1 MNDPIGT
8 LYGIGVG
15 PGDPD
20 LLTLKAV
27 KVLQQVSVVF
37 TAASSKNDY
46 SLALE
51 VARPHIPRDA
61 LVHPLAFP
69 MTLDVAAKQE
79 AWTMNADI
87 VVDYLKQ
94 GHSAAFLTLG
104 DSLTFS
110 TFGYLLRQIKHH
122 HPQVAVETIPG
133 ITSYQASAAAL
144 NMPLVEGEE
153 SLLVLSG
160 AKGGERLRE
169 QNRKPDNVVFMKAYR
184 NVPSIC
190 EALEEAGMLHHAAG
204 VVSCSQ
210 PGEELVRDVT
220 ALVSR
225 EPNYWT
231 LIIAKKSQSN
241 GTQEG

>member
-1 MNDPIGT
+1 MSKQNGK

-27 KVLQQVSVVF
+27 KVLQKVSVVF

-51 VARPHIPRDA
+51 IARAHIPADVR
-61 LVHPLAFP
+61 VRSLAFP
-69 MTLDVAAKQE
+69 MTRDIAAKKA
-79 AWTMNADI
+79 AWAANADI
-87 VVDYLKQ
+87 VADYLHQ
-94 GHSAAFLTLG
+94 GRDAAFLTLG

-110 TFGYLLRQIKHH
+110 TFGYLLRQIRDRY
-122 HPQVAVETIPG
+122 PDLDVETVPG

-160 AKGGERLRE
+160 AEGGSRLRE
-169 QNRKPDNVVFMKAYR
+169 QTFSPDNVVFMKAYR

-190 EALEEAGMLHHAAG
+190 EALDEAGMLGQAAG
-204 VVSCSQ
+204 VVSCSL
-210 PGEELVRDVT
+210 PGEELIRDVKD
-220 ALVSR
+220 LLRR

-231 LIIAKKSQSN
+231 LIIAKKSRSN
-241 GTQEG
+241 GAPEK

>member
-1 MNDPIGT
+1 MSKQNGK

-27 KVLQQVSVVF
+27 KVLQKVSVVF

-51 VARPHIPRDA
+51 IARAHIPADA
-61 LVHPLAFP
+61 RVRSLAFP
-69 MTLDVAAKQE
+69 MTRDMAAKKA
-79 AWTMNADI
+79 AWAANADI
-87 VVDYLKQ
+87 VADYLHQ
-94 GHSAAFLTLG
+94 GRDAAFLTLG

-110 TFGYLLRQIKHH
+110 TFGYPLRQIRDRY
-122 HPQVAVETIPG
+122 PDLQVETVPG

-160 AKGGERLRE
+160 AEGGSRLRE
-169 QNRKPDNVVFMKAYR
+169 QTFSPDNVVFMKAYR

-190 EALEEAGMLHHAAG
+190 EALDEAGMLGQAAG
-204 VVSCSQ
+204 VVSCSL
-210 PGEELVRDVT
+210 PGEELIRDVKD
-220 ALVSR
+220 LLRR

-231 LIIAKKSQSN
+231 LIIAKKSRSN
-241 GTQEG
+241 GAPEK

>member
-1 MNDPIGT
+1 MNHQIGK

-51 VARPHIPRDA
+51 IARPHIPQDA
-61 LVHPLAFP
+61 RVHPLAFP
-69 MTLDVAAKQE
+69 MTQDVAAKQE
-79 AWTMNADI
+79 AWAANAAI
-87 VVDYLKQ
+87 VAEFLKQ
-94 GHSAAFLTLG
+94 GHDAAFLTLG

-110 TFGYLLRQIKHH
+110 TFGYLLRQIKDRYPH
-122 HPQVAVETIPG
+122 VAVETIPG

-160 AKGGERLRE
+160 AEGGSRLRE
-169 QNRKPDNVVFMKAYR
+169 QTFSPDNVVFMKAYR

-190 EALEEAGMLHHAAG
+190 EALDEAGMLGQAAG
-204 VVSCSQ
+204 VVSCSL
-210 PGEELVRDVT
+210 PGEELIRDVKD
-220 ALVSR
+220 LLRR

-231 LIIAKKSQSN
+231 LIIAKKSRSN
-241 GTQEG
+241 GAPEK

>member
-1 MNDPIGT
+1 MTKQTGK

-27 KVLQQVSVVF
+27 KVLQRVSVVF
-37 TAASSKNDY
+37 TAASTKNDY
-46 SLALE
+46 SLALKI
-51 VARPHIPRDA
+51 ARPHIPRKA
-61 LVHPLAFP
+61 LVRSLAFP
-69 MTLDVAAKQE
+69 MTRDEAAKKA
-79 AWTMNADI
+79 AWGANAAV
-87 VVDYLKQ
+87 VVDYLQQ
-94 GHSAAFLTLG
+94 GHDAAFLTLG

-110 TFGYLLRQIKHH
+110 TFGYLLRQIKAR
-122 HPQVAVETIPG
+122 HPELAVETIPG

-160 AKGGERLRE
+160 AQGGDRLRE
-169 QNRKPDNVVFMKAYR
+169 QQRKPENVVFMKAYR

-190 EALEEAGMLHHAAG
+190 AALDDADMLQNAAG
-204 VVSCSQ
+204 VVRCSL
-210 PGEELVRDVT
+210 PEEELIRDVS
-220 ALVSR
+220 ALVGR

-231 LIIAKKSQSN
+231 LIIAKKSHSN
-241 GTQEG
+241 GTPEG

>member
-1 MNDPIGT
+1 MTETLGK

-20 LLTLKAV
+20 LLTLKAA

-51 VARPHIPRDA
+51 IARPHIPAEARI
-61 LVHPLAFP
+61 HPLAFP
-69 MTLDVAAKQE
+69 MTRDITAKQA
-79 AWTMNADI
+79 AWAANADI
-87 VVDYLKQ
+87 VVDYLRQ
-94 GHSAAFLTLG
+94 GQDAAFLTLG

-110 TFGYLLRQIKHH
+110 TFGYLLRQIGERY
-122 HPQVAVETIPG
+122 PDIPVETVPG
-133 ITSYQASAAAL
+133 ITSYQAAAAAL

-160 AKGGERLRE
+160 AEGGNRLRG
-169 QNRKPDNVVFMKAYR
+169 QSVKPDNVVFMKAYR

-190 EALEEAGMLHHAAG
+190 EALDEAGMLGQAAG
-204 VVSCSQ
+204 VVSCSL
-210 PGEELVRDVT
+210 PGEELVRDVKT
-220 ALVSR
+220 LLDR

-231 LIIAKKSQSN
+231 LIIAKKSPSN
-241 GTQEG
+241 GTPQN

>member
-1 MNDPIGT
+1 MNEKLGK

-51 VARPHIPRDA
+51 IARPHIPADA
-61 LVHPLAFP
+61 RIHPLAFP
-69 MTLDVAAKQE
+69 MTRDIGAKQA
-79 AWTMNADI
+79 AWAANADI
-87 VVDYLKQ
+87 VADYLQQ
-94 GHSAAFLTLG
+94 GRDAAFLTLG

-110 TFGYLLRQIKHH
+110 TFGYLLRQIGERY
-122 HPQVAVETIPG
+122 PDIPVETVPG
-133 ITSYQASAAAL
+133 ITSYQAAAAAL

-160 AKGGERLRE
+160 AEGGNRLRE
-169 QNRKPDNVVFMKAYR
+169 QIFQPDNVVFMKAYR

-190 EALEEAGMLHHAAG
+190 EALDEAGMLGQAAG
-204 VVSCSQ
+204 VVSCSL
-210 PGEELVRDVT
+210 PGEELVRDVKT
-220 ALVSR
+220 LLHR

-231 LIIAKKSQSN
+231 LIIAKKSSAN
-241 GTQEG
+241 GTPQN

>member
-1 MNDPIGT
+1 MNEKLGK

-27 KVLQQVSVVF
+27 KVLQKVSVVF

-46 SLALE
+46 SLAME
-51 VARPHIPRDA
+51 IARPHIPAETRI
-61 LVHPLAFP
+61 HPLAFP
-69 MTLDVAAKQE
+69 MTRDIAAKQA
-79 AWTMNADI
+79 AWAANADI
-87 VVDYLKQ
+87 VADYLQQ
-94 GHSAAFLTLG
+94 GQDAVFLTLG

-110 TFGYLLRQIKHH
+110 TFGYLLRQIGERF
-122 HPQVAVETIPG
+122 PDIPVETVPG

-160 AKGGERLRE
+160 AEGGDRLRE
-169 QNRKPDNVVFMKAYR
+169 QIFQPDNVVFMKAYR

-190 EALEEAGMLHHAAG
+190 EALDEAGMLGQAAG
-204 VVSCSQ
+204 VVNCSL
-210 PGEELVRDVT
+210 PGEELVRDVKT
-220 ALVSR
+220 LLHR

-231 LIIAKKSQSN
+231 LIIAKKSPSN
-241 GTQEG
+241 GAPQK